1 MGQPR
6 TGENNVFT
14 SGPQAGGATMTPPR
28 RAGTKPRPATT
39 GPKITHDQIARR
51 AHEIWV
57 QQGCKHGQDQNHW
70 FEAERQLKAE
80 LAGKQ

>member
-1 MGQPR
+1 MGRQKN
-6 TGENNVFT
+6 GDSNVFT
-14 SGPQAGGATMTPPR
+14 GNSQSGSATIAPPR
-28 RAGTKPRPATT
+28 RADTKPRPATT

-57 QQGCKHGQDQNHW
+57 KRGCKHGQDKENW

-80 LAGKQ
+80 LADK

>member
-1 MGQPR
+1 MGQQR
-6 TGENNVFT
+6 TEENNVYT
-14 SGPQAGGATMTPPR
+14 SGPQAGGATMAPPR
-28 RAGTKPRPATT
+28 RAGTKSRSATT

-57 QQGCKHGQDQNHW
+57 KQGCIHGQDQDHW

-80 LAGKQ
+80 LARK

>member
-1 MGQPR
+1 MGQQR
-6 TGENNVFT
+6 NGENNVYT
-14 SGPQAGGATMTPPR
+14 SGPQAGGATMAPPR
-28 RAGTKPRPATT
+28 RAGTKSRPATA

-57 QQGCKHGQDQNHW
+57 KQGCKHGRDRENW

-80 LAGKQ
+80 LADK

>member
-1 MGQPR
+1 MGRQQ
-6 TGENNVFT
+6 TGENSVLT
-14 SGPQAGGATMTPPR
+14 SSPQAGGATMAPPR
-28 RAGTKPRPATT
+28 RAGTKPRSATT

-57 QQGCKHGQDQNHW
+57 QQGCSHGRDRENW

-80 LAGKQ
+80 LAGK